1 MINFQTICRSQRSAH
16 ASLQR
21 LNSTAGVLGQDLSQ
35 QVLLKFVSCCYY
47 RFCSNCFLDF
57 SLLLLSPLLLL
68 LFWWFDSDPDMK
80 ENKSQLMLI
89 EQTID
94 VRITPFLIDQL
105 CLASNLSF
113 EIERN
118 WNGTPSS
125 LAKLFMSHFHKNLHL
140 WPGKLGWTKFT
151 DFCPDTSP
159 GLFFNNEQ
167 YFKKS

>member
-1 MINFQTICRSQRSAH
+1 MFLVVITDF
-16 ASLQR
+16 
-21 LNSTAGVLGQDLSQ
+21 VLT
-35 QVLLKFVSCCYY
+35 VFKI
-47 RFCSNCFLDF
+47 F

-80 ENKSQLMLI
+80 ENRSQLMLI

-118 WNGTPSS
+118 
-125 LAKLFMSHFHKNLHL
+125 
-140 WPGKLGWTKFT
+140 
-151 DFCPDTSP
+151 
-159 GLFFNNEQ
+159 
-167 YFKKS
+167 